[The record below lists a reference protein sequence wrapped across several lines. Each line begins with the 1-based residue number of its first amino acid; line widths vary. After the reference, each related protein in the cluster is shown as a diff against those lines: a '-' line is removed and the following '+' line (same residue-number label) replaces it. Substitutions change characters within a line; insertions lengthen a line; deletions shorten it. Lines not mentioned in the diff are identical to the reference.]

1 MKQSLNISNML
12 LWSDA
17 WMQDASCVYEQ
28 ATKSSNN
35 AFIEVID
42 AIMDF
47 CIHDMMAA
55 KIMEKR
61 PIVKFI
67 PRRKLTNQLL
77 MCCWF
82 GEML

>member
-17 WMQDASCVYEQ
+17 WMQVAFINKQ
-28 ATKSSNN
+28 QNHN